1 MLARVLAVY
10 PPLQSRPSQP
20 RTYWRPPTDDFVK
33 VNFDGAIFSN
43 VNKLGIGVVI
53 RNSNG
58 LVFTSLSQQ
67 LSLAYSPEDIKAL
80 AASKALHF
88 ASEIG
93 CSQVVLDGDSQVL
106 MTRLI
111 TDKEV
116 LSTNGLLIADVH
128 RFSSFFNELRSS
140 YTKREDNKIARSLV
154 IYALHILDY
163 IVWMEDVPS

>member
-1 MLARVLAVY
+1 MLAQVLAVY

-20 RTYWRPPTDDFVK
+20 RTYWRPPTDDFAK

-58 LVFTSLSQQ
+58 LVLDSVSQQ
-67 LSLAYSPEDIKAL
+67 LSQAYSPEDIKAL

-111 TDKEV
+111 NDSEV
-116 LSTNGLLIADVH
+116 LSTNGLLIADVRH
-128 RFSSFFNELRSS
+128 FSSFYNELR
-140 YTKREDNKIARSLV
+140 YF
-154 IYALHILDY
+154 HILKEKEIRLP
-163 IVWMEDVPS
+163 IV